1 MSAEKNRSRWK
12 GVLLAL
18 GMGGAGALTG
28 LAVGGGLMRLGGAR
42 ESLIA
47 LSAWDLLALPL
58 LFLFVIAVHEA
69 GHLFMGLRQRMPFL
83 LYVVGPF
90 GLVRG
95 SDGVRFRWFF
105 SLGTLGGLAATMP
118 DPGRPLAEQMKPV
131 VLGGPLASLLL
142 AIAGFT
148 VLAASDGRLSAYGL
162 IVGLLSSAIFLVT
175 ALPFRSG
182 GFMSDGMQWLAYRRG
197 GADVERRTRLTAL
210 MGMSMAGT
218 RPRELDAETLRLAQ
232 EMATG
237 SEVLSDMGVW
247 LYSYVRAL
255 DSGDVES
262 ASLWLDRMVD
272 ALDDYP
278 DGFRQSVAIE
288 VAIFEA
294 LHHRRVAE
302 AAQWMARAKGGI
314 VDASR
319 RHLATAAIAALQGQ
333 HEQALDELLQAE
345 RQLPRS
351 MDAGVSRLGQ
361 DQITMLR
368 RSLSDTTCTQSRA
381 V

>member
-12 GVLLAL
+12 GMLLAL
-18 GMGGAGALTG
+18 AMGGAGALAG
-28 LAVGGGLMRLGGAR
+28 LAVGRGLMQLGVVRA
-42 ESLIA
+42 SLHA
-47 LSAWDLLALPL
+47 LSLWDLLALPL

-105 SLGTLGGLAATMP
+105 NLGTLGGLAATMP
-118 DPGRPLAEQMKPV
+118 DPRRPLAEQMKPV

-142 AIAGFT
+142 AIAGFA

-162 IVGLLSSAIFLVT
+162 VVGLLSSSIFVVT
-175 ALPFRSG
+175 ALPFRAG

-197 GADVERRTRLTAL
+197 GAEVERRARLTAL

-237 SEVLSDMGVW
+237 NEVLSDMGVW
-247 LYSYVRAL
+247 LYSYVHAV
-255 DSGDVES
+255 DGGDIE
-262 ASLWLDRMVD
+262 AANIWLERMVD

-294 LHHRRVAE
+294 LHRRRMAE
-302 AAQWMARAKGGI
+302 AVHWMGRAKGGI

-319 RHLATAAIAALQGQ
+319 RHLAAAAIAALEGR
-333 HEQALDELLQAE
+333 HERAADELAQAE
-345 RQLPRS
+345 KLLSRS
-351 MDAGVSRLGQ
+351 MDAGVARLGQ
-361 DQITMLR
+361 DQIAMLR
-368 RSLSDTTCTQSRA
+368 NSVSTPPCEPARA
-381 V
+381 A